1 MIISNQNIKTMQ
13 NYAIGIQI
21 ALSSKLKLKTFMKT
35 FLTMLKN
42 DVTHHIMELRGLY
55 QLDW

>member
-13 NYAIGIQI
+13 NYAIWIQI

-35 FLTMLKN
+35 LLTMLKN